1 VEMGRR
7 KRRIVS
13 LLFVL
18 GVVELGAR
26 LLCEVEVEV
35 EFGVEVGL
43 GIRLEIK
50 TTGTLLVREKS
61 K

>member
-1 VEMGRR
+1 MGRR

-26 LLCEVEVEV
+26 LLCEVEVE
-35 EFGVEVGL
+35 FGVEVGL

>member
-1 VEMGRR
+1 MGRR

-43 GIRLEIK
+43 GIR
-50 TTGTLLVREKS
+50 TTWTVLVREKS